1 MSIRSV
7 IFCAR
12 LSLRRALPR
21 NGPER
26 RPDSSPL
33 WLSAAAGSSS
43 TCVEGQ
49 GTSVHSMFQQHELTH
64 PRCKYGPAAAAWLR
78 FLTVILALEELEKR
92 TGGVSEAVHE
102 AAR

>member
-12 LSLRRALPR
+12 LSLRCAFPR
-21 NGPER
+21 YGPESK
-26 RPDSSPL
+26 PDSRPL

-49 GTSVHSMFQQHELTH
+49 GTSVHSMQQHERTH
-64 PRCKYGPAAAAWLR
+64 PRSKNGPAAAAWLR